1 MNLGDLP
8 LRLRASALE
17 ALVDAK
23 PGPVSGNPDDTSA
36 SSSEHSSASASAL
49 ALASMP
55 LSNQVLMLFR
65 SALNEPKFDRAAA
78 SLATELS
85 RGFGCDRVVI
95 GMTERR
101 FARIRGLSH
110 GASFGK
116 QQRLARYFG
125 SAMDEA
131 IDQGASV
138 SFPPRSIE
146 QPRIGLAHAEL
157 ARHLTG
163 SVLFTVPMFNAGR
176 PVGALMFERPQN
188 ASFDRR
194 LTQRIEIA
202 AEALGPL
209 LALKLAHEHS
219 AWQRFRTRIDG
230 EVAARSRGQLLA
242 MGAGALAAIGVAVAL
257 LASTWSFQ
265 IAAPTRL
272 EGRIQRAV
280 IAPVDGFLKSAHVR
294 AGDEVRAGQL
304 MAELSDDDLRLE
316 RRRAETEV
324 ARHESAHAEAQ
335 AKGDRTQLVMADAR
349 IAESRAQLA
358 LIEQQI
364 VRTQLVAPFDGL
376 VIKGDLAQQL
386 GAPLKRGDLLLTLT
400 PSRDFRVML
409 EIDERDVASV
419 RAGSRGKLTLSALPE
434 RSFDLVVERVMP
446 VAQAQEGRN
455 LFEAEARLETGSA
468 APLEAL
474 RPGLQGMAKLQ
485 AGERPLYWLMSH
497 RAVDWL
503 RLQWWSWWG

>member
-1 MNLGDLP
+1 M
-8 LRLRASALE
+8 
-17 ALVDAK
+17 
-23 PGPVSGNPDDTSA
+23 
-36 SSSEHSSASASAL
+36 
-49 ALASMP
+49 
-55 LSNQVLMLFR
+55 LMLFR
-65 SALNEPKFDRAAA
+65 SALGEPKFDRAAA

-138 SFPPRSIE
+138 SYPPRLIE
-146 QPRIGLAHAEL
+146 HPRIGLAHAEL
-157 ARHLTG
+157 ARHLAG
-163 SVLFTVPMFNAGR
+163 SVLLTVPMFSTGR
-176 PVGALMFERPQN
+176 PVGALMFERPRN
-188 ASFDRR
+188 ACFDRR
-194 LTQRIEIA
+194 LTQRIEVA

-219 AWQRFRTRIDG
+219 AWQRFRARIDG
-230 EVAARSRGQLLA
+230 KAAARSRGQLLA
-242 MGAGALAAIGVAVAL
+242 MGAGTLASIGAAVAL

-265 IAAPTRL
+265 ISAPTRL

-280 IAPVDGFLKSAHVR
+280 VAPVDGFLKSAHVR

-324 ARHESAHAEAQ
+324 ARHESTHAEAQ
-335 AKGDRTQLVMADAR
+335 AKGDRIQLVMADAR

-386 GAPLKRGDLLLTLT
+386 GAPLKRGDLMLTLT

-409 EIDERDVASV
+409 EIDERDAASV
-419 RAGSRGKLTLSALPE
+419 HPGSRGRLTLSALPE

-446 VAQAQEGRN
+446 VAKTEEGRN

-468 APLEAL
+468 PRVEAL
-474 RPGLQGMAKLQ
+474 RPGLQGVAKLQ
-485 AGERPLYWLMSH
+485 AGERPLYWLISH
-497 RAVDWL
+497 RAVDWM